1 MPVTAIRCPHCGTV
15 GKVKR
20 WGGSRLRRCY
30 NCGAQWWTDEHDN
43 D

>member
-1 MPVTAIRCPHCGTV
+1 MPVTAIRCPHCGLV

-30 NCGAQWWTDEHDN
+30 NCGYLWEVSDD
-43 D
+43 